1 MRTQIWISSLAA
13 AGLIVAGS
21 VAPAYAAQSAL
32 TTDGMAGTTESQEVR
47 GHAGTAAM
55 AKMHRQMKKDMT
67 DMTDM
72 DMADM
77 TDMTDMDMTD
87 MMGESGGARM
97 GAKMKAHH
105 AAASSTSAHTHST
118 EQGQS

>member
-77 TDMTDMDMTD
+77 TDTDMAD
-87 MMGESGGARM
+87 MMGESGVARM
-97 GAKMKAHH
+97 DAKMKAHH

>member
-1 MRTQIWISSLAA
+1 
-13 AGLIVAGS
+13 
-21 VAPAYAAQSAL
+21 
-32 TTDGMAGTTESQEVR
+32 
-47 GHAGTAAM
+47 M

-77 TDMTDMDMTD
+77 TDMDMADMTDMTDTDMAD

>member
-32 TTDGMAGTTESQEVR
+32 TTDGMAGTTEAQEVR

-55 AKMHRQMKKDMT
+55 AKMHKQMEQDMT

-72 DMADM
+72 NM
-77 TDMTDMDMTD
+77 TDMTD

-105 AAASSTSAHTHST
+105 ADASSTSAHTHST
-118 EQGQS
+118 EQGES